1 MKYLLYKILAVG
13 AMMAA
18 VQTSTA
24 QEHYLV
30 NGSLKG
36 INQGTVKI
44 GFYDDVHRQLQ
55 PIDSGKISHGRFEL
69 KGSITGPR
77 MVRVDIMPGNWFFE
91 IFLENGPV
99 TIKADTNGAVHYDYR
114 KYGMGQMA
122 SITRVTETGSKNFDD
137 YQSYLNNPGQ
147 KQYDG
152 VKAELDKEYKATGK
166 DVDAE
171 YRVRD
176 KMDSVNKLLQA
187 WQLHIIDAYIDQQP
201 SSVAGIYMF
210 CQLYRFTMGT
220 TPFGTLD
227 GMLNKFTGEAKTSPY
242 YAELDHYRMMLKA
255 VQVGETAPDFTLLQ
269 RDSSRFTLSSLR
281 GHYTMID
288 FWASW
293 CHPCRQAIPHWKEVY
308 NKYHDKGFDI
318 ISVSD
323 DNNWKAWEKA
333 MDIEK
338 MPWHQVDDEFNIKN
352 MPARVG
358 SLYMTTFI
366 PFYVLLDPQG
376 KILVYSGDEG
386 KIDQKLA
393 EVFDKQ

>member
-1 MKYLLYKILAVG
+1 
-13 AMMAA
+13 MAA
-18 VQTSTA
+18 VQASTA

-147 KQYDG
+147 KQYDS

-187 WQLHIIDAYIDQQP
+187 WQLHIIAIAIRWT
-201 SSVAGIYMF
+201 SIWKKSAGW
-210 CQLYRFTMGT
+210 
-220 TPFGTLD
+220 
-227 GMLNKFTGEAKTSPY
+227 N
-242 YAELDHYRMMLKA
+242 
-255 VQVGETAPDFTLLQ
+255 
-269 RDSSRFTLSSLR
+269 
-281 GHYTMID
+281 
-288 FWASW
+288 
-293 CHPCRQAIPHWKEVY
+293 
-308 NKYHDKGFDI
+308 
-318 ISVSD
+318 
-323 DNNWKAWEKA
+323 
-333 MDIEK
+333 
-338 MPWHQVDDEFNIKN
+338 
-352 MPARVG
+352 
-358 SLYMTTFI
+358 
-366 PFYVLLDPQG
+366 
-376 KILVYSGDEG
+376 
-386 KIDQKLA
+386 
-393 EVFDKQ
+393 